1 MSRPLDHGRMSMRQR
16 GVAIVLALSVV
27 ALAALAATAMLVAQ
41 STWSRQVELTAGH
54 AQAQHLLQAGLDWSR
69 AVLSDDRRS
78 SDVDHLGEPWALRLP
93 SMPVDNG
100 SLAGHVED
108 QQGRFNLNNL
118 LSDGTI
124 DVAQLER
131 FRRLLAILALPP
143 ALADSLA
150 DWIDADNQPQ
160 PRGGAEDAHYLALQ
174 PPHLAANRPLTDVG
188 ELALVAGF
196 DDTVRD
202 RLRPFVTALPRF
214 AAVNV
219 NTASPEVI
227 AATVDGLSLDEA
239 RGIVAQ
245 RKRAWFRDISDF
257 TRQLPTGLSVPSQN
271 IAVNSDYFLA
281 TMSITIGGAQAR
293 GSALLAREH
302 AGWPV
307 VVWRKFP

>member
-1 MSRPLDHGRMSMRQR
+1 MSTRQR

-27 ALAALAATAMLVAQ
+27 ALAALAATAMLVSQ
-41 STWSRQVELTAGH
+41 NTWSRQVELTAGH

-69 AVLSDDRRS
+69 AVLSDDRHA

-93 SMPVDNG
+93 SMPVENG
-100 SLAGHVED
+100 SLTGHVED
-108 QQGRFNLNNL
+108 QQARFNLNNL
-118 LSDGTI
+118 LKDGK
-124 DVAQLER
+124 VNLAQLER
-131 FRRLLAILALPP
+131 FRRLLTILALPP

-150 DWIDADNQPQ
+150 DWVDADGEPQ

-174 PPHLAANRPLTDVG
+174 PPHLAANRPLTDLG

-196 DDTVRD
+196 DDAVRA

-227 AATVDGLSLDEA
+227 AATVDGLDLDDA
-239 RGIVAQ
+239 RGIVA
-245 RKRAWFRDISDF
+245 RRERTWFRDISEF
-257 TRQLPTGLSVPSQN
+257 TSQLPTGLSVPSET
-271 IAVNSDYFLA
+271 IAVSSDYFVA

-302 AGWPV
+302 AGWPAI
-307 VVWRKFP
+307 VWRKFP

>member
-1 MSRPLDHGRMSMRQR
+1 MSMPFEHGRTDLRQR

-54 AQAQHLLQAGLDWSR
+54 AQTQHLLQAGLDWSR

-93 SMPVDNG
+93 SLPVENG

-108 QQGRFNLNNL
+108 QQGKLNINNL
-118 LSDGTI
+118 LKDGEV

-150 DWIDADNQPQ
+150 DWIDADNEPQ

-174 PPHLAANRPLTDVG
+174 PPYLAANRPLTDVG

-214 AAVNV
+214 SAVNI

-227 AATVDGLSLDEA
+227 AATVDGLGIDHA
-239 RGIVAQ
+239 RGIVA
-245 RKRAWFRDISDF
+245 RREHTYFRDISEF
-257 TRQLPTGLSVPSQN
+257 TRQLPTGLSVPSEN
-271 IAVNSDYFLA
+271 IAVSSDYFVA
-281 TMSITIGGAQAR
+281 TMSITIGGAKAR
-293 GSALLAREH
+293 GSALLSRES

-307 VVWRKFP
+307 IVWRKFP